1 MGITYQPIVIK
12 RAEDIVSVFR
22 ETGFFNDYE
31 IEDETF
37 AFNYM
42 CEKLTD
48 KFIAGE
54 LNENV
59 EDDEHLFTEDEMEKF
74 LREIIA
80 GSLLY
85 ELRDKG
91 IIDSIEDENNE
102 ERFFLTDLGKEIT
115 TKIQNG
121 TLDNLDI

>member
-12 RAEDIVSVFR
+12 KAEDIVSVFR
-22 ETGFFNDYE
+22 ETGFFYDYE

-85 ELRDKG
+85 ELIERG

-102 ERFFLTDLGKEIT
+102 ERFFLTDLGKEISSE
-115 TKIQNG
+115 IQNG
-121 TLDNLDI
+121 NLDNLNL

>member
-12 RAEDIVSVFR
+12 KSEDIVFVLR
-22 ETGFFNDYE
+22 ETGFFEDYE
-31 IEDETF
+31 IENEEF

-54 LNENV
+54 LNESA

-74 LREIIA
+74 LRDLIA
-80 GSLLY
+80 GSILY
-85 ELRDKG
+85 
-91 IIDSIEDENNE
+91 
-102 ERFFLTDLGKEIT
+102 
-115 TKIQNG
+115 
-121 TLDNLDI
+121 

>member
-12 RAEDIVSVFR
+12 KAEDMVSVLR
-22 ETGFFNDYE
+22 ETNFFYDYE
-31 IEDETF
+31 IENEEF

-48 KFIAGE
+48 KFIDGK

-59 EDDEHLFTEDEMEKF
+59 EDDEHLFTEDEMEKY

-91 IIDSIEDENNE
+91 YIDSIEDENNE
-102 ERFFLTDLGKEIT
+102 ERFFLTDLGKEMS

-121 TLDNLDI
+121 TLDNLEL

>member
-12 RAEDIVSVFR
+12 KSEDIVFVLR
-22 ETGFFNDYE
+22 ETGFFEDYE
-31 IEDETF
+31 IENEEF

-54 LNENV
+54 LNEGV

-91 IIDSIEDENNE
+91 LIDSIEDENNE
-102 ERFFLTDLGKEIT
+102 EKFFLTNLGKEMS

-121 TLDNLDI
+121 TLDDLDI